1 MVSQKSLTES
11 MIAIEETT
19 TIQTNGSLVLRHP
32 DLKVG
37 EQVKVIVLLNN
48 GHPLPSPVPAGRK
61 LKQDWAGGLS
71 DLAGEFTSVQ
81 LQHKA
86 SEWRGA

>member
-1 MVSQKSLTES
+1 MT
-11 MIAIEETT
+11 AIEETT
-19 TIQTNGSLVLRHP
+19 TVQPDGTLVLRHP

-48 GHPLPSPVPAGRK
+48 GHPLPSGLPVATGHK
-61 LKQDWAGGLS
+61 LKQEWAGGLS
-71 DLAGEFTSVQ
+71 HLANEFTSVQ

-86 SEWRGA
+86 LEWRGA

>member
-1 MVSQKSLTES
+1 

-19 TIQTNGSLVLRHP
+19 AVQADGTLVLRHP
-32 DLKVG
+32 GLRTG
-37 EQVKVIVLLNN
+37 ELVKVIVLLEN
-48 GHPLPSPVPAGRK
+48 PPQPARPSPPGHK
-61 LKQDWAGGLS
+61 LRQDWAGGLA

-81 LQHKA
+81 LQHQA

>member
-1 MVSQKSLTES
+1 

-19 TIQTNGSLVLRHP
+19 TVQPNGSVVLRHP
-32 DLKVG
+32 GLKAG
-37 EQVKVIVLLNN
+37 EQVKVIVLWDGNEPRQT
-48 GHPLPSPVPAGRK
+48 GSPSPIAGPK
-61 LKQDWAGGLS
+61 LKQEWGGGLS
-71 DLAGEFTSVQ
+71 GLAGEFTSVQ

>member
-1 MVSQKSLTES
+1 

-19 TIQTNGSLVLRHP
+19 TVLPNGTLVLRHP

-37 EQVKVIVLLNN
+37 EQVKVIVLRN
-48 GHPLPSPVPAGRK
+48 GGQPSPTASPSPASGAK

-86 SEWRGA
+86 SEWRGD

>member
-1 MVSQKSLTES
+1 

-19 TIQTNGSLVLRHP
+19 TVQPNGSVVLRHP
-32 DLKVG
+32 GLKAG
-37 EQVKVIVLLNN
+37 EQVKVIVLCNEN
-48 GHPLPSPVPAGRK
+48 GSHQTGSPPLAAGPK

>member
-1 MVSQKSLTES
+1 

-19 TIQTNGSLVLRHP
+19 TVQTNGSLVVRHP
-32 DLKVG
+32 ELKAG
-37 EQVKVIVLLNN
+37 EQVKVIVLLDND
-48 GHPLPSPVPAGRK
+48 HPSHSAPTPVAGPK

-86 SEWRGA
+86 SEWRGT

>member
-1 MVSQKSLTES
+1 

-19 TIQTNGSLVLRHP
+19 TVQPNGSLVLRHP
-32 DLKVG
+32 ELKAG
-37 EQVKVIVLLNN
+37 DQVKVIVLLGN
-48 GHPLPSPVPAGRK
+48 GHPLPSTPPAPAGRK
-61 LKQDWAGGLS
+61 LKQDWAGGLA

-86 SEWRGA
+86 SEWRGD

>member
-1 MVSQKSLTES
+1 

-19 TIQTNGSLVLRHP
+19 AVQVDGTLVLRRP
-32 DLKVG
+32 ELKAG
-37 EQVKVIVLLNN
+37 ELVKVIVLLENQQ
-48 GHPLPSPVPAGRK
+48 PPAGTPPPGRK
-61 LKQDWAGGLS
+61 LRQDWAGGLA

-86 SEWRGA
+86 STWRGH

>member
-1 MVSQKSLTES
+1 

-19 TIQTNGSLVLRHP
+19 TVQPNGDLVLRHP
-32 DLKVG
+32 ELKAG
-37 EQVKVIVLLNN
+37 DQVKVIVLLGN
-48 GHPLPSPVPAGRK
+48 GHPVPATPPLAAGRK
-61 LKQDWAGGLS
+61 LKQDWAGGLA

-86 SEWRGA
+86 VEWRGD